1 MRRVAALALTVGLVL
16 VGGAASAQTAV
27 LFSDPDLS
35 PLTIQTTEIAAIDG
49 VAAGG
54 TVDVSNPLMNCTY
67 ATALI
72 GAATR
77 GVHVHW
83 FTLKRT
89 FSRDPCGPRLAD
101 YLAASPTS
109 FVRKCSNSCYNG
121 WRTTAQGAA
130 SSMHSKTMQVTYAN
144 GMRKTFIGSNDW
156 TDRVNTREWNA
167 AVATYSPV
175 IGNAVHRW
183 FAGMQAHT
191 GLASYPKQVTGA
203 GMTLFQYPYLR
214 QSGTHNVYTDTLDRV
229 SCAGTTHVWVKASQW
244 QPVMLPVV
252 AQLAHM
258 KRQGCVIRI
267 ISGRRTDASVVAAFR
282 RHHLVARQSGALSY
296 DVPNG
301 HHSHVKEVLADQS
314 YRGRHH
320 RLQLLGSANMG
331 CYWTSENNMVRF
343 TPTATG
349 YQRSVDQFNRIWAT
363 AHTTFAAEAG

>member
-1 MRRVAALALTVGLVL
+1 MRRAGAAVLLLLALVL

-27 LFSDPDLS
+27 LFSDPDQS
-35 PLTIQTTEIAAIDG
+35 PMTIQTSELAAING

-54 TVDVSNPLMNCTY
+54 TY

-89 FSRDPCGPRLAD
+89 FSRDPCGPKLAD
-101 YLAASPTS
+101 YLASSPTS
-109 FVRKCSNSCYNG
+109 FVRTCQNSCYNG
-121 WRTTAQGAA
+121 WRATAQGAA

-144 GMRKTFIGSNDW
+144 GMRKTFVGSNDW

-167 AVATYSPV
+167 AVVTYSPA

-183 FAGMQAHT
+183 FNGMRLHT
-191 GLASYPKQVTGA
+191 GIASYPKQVTGA
-203 GMTLFQYPYLR
+203 GLTLFQYPYLH
-214 QSGTHNVYTDTLDRV
+214 QSGSDNVYTDTLDRV
-229 SCAGTTHVWVKASQW
+229 SCKGTTHVWVKASQW

-252 AQLAHM
+252 AQLGRMQRA
-258 KRQGCVIRI
+258 GCVVRI
-267 ISGRRTDASVVAAFR
+267 ISGRRTDAAVVAAFHR
-282 RHHLVARQSGALSY
+282 NHLAARQSGALSL
-296 DVPNG
+296 DTPNG
-301 HHSHVKEVLADQS
+301 HHSHVKEVLADQV

-320 RLQLLGSANMG
+320 RVELLGSANMG

-343 TPTATG
+343 VPTAATLG
-349 YQRSVDQFNRIWAT
+349 RSVTQFGRIWAT
-363 AHTTFAAEAG
+363 AHTTFATEAS